1 MPPLSSLAKA
11 RLALKKKAEMRNNHC
26 WSVLIN
32 CNLGLEFGGL
42 SGLGLAQQ
50 DTGDVD
56 PVWTLW
62 YG

>member
-1 MPPLSSLAKA
+1 
-11 RLALKKKAEMRNNHC
+11 MRNNHC

-32 CNLGLEFGGL
+32 CNLGLELGGL

-56 PVWTLW
+56 PVWMLW